1 MARGSG
7 KFGISVSSRGRGRG
21 GFRGGYRGN
30 FRGRGRGR
38 GAWVAGNGPAPVRAD
53 DATQL
58 EDKFE
63 NVRQRDE
70 IDEKLGFHRV
80 SDGPKREGWMVN
92 MHPVSYASF
101 TVLNIAKT
109 YSTLDTNE
117 VGRLAVGTR
126 RCRLLLYSGRRWHVQ
141 GHSATRAIL
150 LYCLQGILIQRTGTI
165 IDLFLPCSMALKPR
179 SKNGS

>member
-7 KFGISVSSRGRGRG
+7 TFGIPAFSRGRGRG
-21 GFRGGYRGN
+21 GSRARYRGN
-30 FRGRGRGR
+30 FRGRGRGGTAR
-38 GAWVAGNGPAPVRAD
+38 NGPAPVRAD

-70 IDEKLGFHRV
+70 VDEKLGFRRV

-101 TVLNIAKT
+101 MYLTTADT
-109 YSTLDTNE
+109 WSTLDTNE

-126 RCRLLLYSGRRWHVQ
+126 GRRLLLYSRRWWHVQ
-141 GHSATRAIL
+141 SHSAIRAVL
-150 LYCLQGILIQRTGTI
+150 LYRLQGILLQ
-165 IDLFLPCSMALKPR
+165 S
-179 SKNGS
+179 NGDYY

>member
-7 KFGISVSSRGRGRG
+7 RFGVSTFSRGRGRG

-38 GAWVAGNGPAPVRAD
+38 GTARNGPAPARAD

-70 IDEKLGFHRV
+70 VDEKLGFRRV
-80 SDGPKREGWMVN
+80 SDGPKREGWLVN
-92 MHPVSYASF
+92 MHPVSHASF
-101 TVLNIAKT
+101 MFLTTADNYPA
-109 YSTLDTNE
+109 LDTNA

-126 RCRLLLYSGRRWHVQ
+126 GRRLLLYSRRRWHVQ
-141 GHSATRAIL
+141 GHSAI
-150 LYCLQGILIQRTGTI
+150 
-165 IDLFLPCSMALKPR
+165 
-179 SKNGS
+179 

>member
-7 KFGISVSSRGRGRG
+7 TFRSSTFSRGRGRG
-21 GFRGGYRGN
+21 GFRGRYRGS
-30 FRGRGRGR
+30 FRGRARG
-38 GAWVAGNGPAPVRAD
+38 GAAARNGPAPARAD

-92 MHPVSYASF
+92 MHPVSCAPF
-101 TVLNIAKT
+101 MIFI
-109 YSTLDTNE
+109 STDPYLVSDTSA
-117 VGRLAVGTR
+117 VGRLAVGTCWR
-126 RCRLLLYSGRRWHVQ
+126 RLLFYSRRWLHV
-141 GHSATRAIL
+141 
-150 LYCLQGILIQRTGTI
+150 
-165 IDLFLPCSMALKPR
+165 
-179 SKNGS
+179 

>member
-1 MARGSG
+1 MVRGSVR
-7 KFGISVSSRGRGRG
+7 FGGTLASSRGRGRGGFRG

-30 FRGRGRGR
+30 FRGRGRGG
-38 GAWVAGNGPAPVRAD
+38 GAARNGPAPVRAD

-80 SDGPKREGWMVN
+80 SDGPKRDGWLVN

-101 TVLNIAKT
+101 MFLITVNT
-109 YSTLDTNE
+109 YPN
-117 VGRLAVGTR
+117 TR
-126 RCRLLLYSGRRWHVQ
+126 H
-141 GHSATRAIL
+141 
-150 LYCLQGILIQRTGTI
+150 
-165 IDLFLPCSMALKPR
+165 
-179 SKNGS
+179 